1 MNPPS
6 ILPTLTAAAN
16 QILATVAPNT
26 FRLTPI
32 QVSVSEETGT
42 AATDGQLHIRMP
54 RTFCGVALAQEPVLA
69 LGLLVH
75 EVSHFLQPLAQVVAA
90 EERAG
95 IPRWLANLAL
105 DIQGESLLVALFPA
119 FAPPLRAPRQMVH
132 DRHLADYRR
141 ALVRAKSFAQAAGPL
156 ALWGRF
162 VEPCQPFTLASAPG
176 GTPDRKRARAFLA
189 RLDRFRVCST
199 GALPE
204 ELVALVQ
211 AFPELQSAPTPALPA
226 GLARRPA
233 PLQGRLAAALGREA
247 RATARGLAGD
257 GVEPGL
263 EQHQLAPNPP
273 LAQAQAL
280 SRRLAG
286 RFRARRGG
294 IQICAPGEFQRRAAL
309 REEVPLRMAL
319 PGREHPAPRLVLCLD
334 ASSSMRQR
342 PPGGER
348 ASKWRLAQ
356 VAAQALALA
365 VTGAGGQVVGV
376 VFAER
381 AWLSRREDMTP
392 LTLGRSVHAGLV
404 GNGTRFHFLAELWRR
419 YPDHR
424 VLVVTDGDGPPPSAV
439 LPRDRAR
446 TQALLI
452 PKGDAQAAQTWSRR
466 QVTLTELRH
475 LAQVMA
481 LLVPGR
487 WSA

>member
-1 MNPPS
+1 MDTPS

-32 QVSVSEETGT
+32 QVSVSDETGT

-54 RTFCGVALAQEPVLA
+54 RAFSGVALAQEPALA

-75 EVSHFLQPLAQVVAA
+75 EVGHFLQPLAQVVDA
-90 EERAG
+90 EKRAG
-95 IPRWLANLAL
+95 VPRWLANLVL

-119 FAPPLRAPRQMVH
+119 FGPALKVPRQVVH

-141 ALVRAKSFAQAAGPL
+141 ALVQAERFVQAAGPL

-162 VEPCQPFTLASAPG
+162 LEPSQPFTLAAPPG
-176 GTPDRKRARAFLA
+176 GARFRKQARRFLA
-189 RLDRFRVCST
+189 RLDRFRTCPT
-199 GALPE
+199 GALPA
-204 ELVALVQ
+204 ALVSLVQ
-211 AFPELQSAPTPALPA
+211 DFPELREARAPVLPA
-226 GLARRPA
+226 GLGRRPA
-233 PLQGRLAAALGREA
+233 PIQGRLAAALGREA
-247 RATARGLAGD
+247 RATARSLAGD

-263 EQHQLAPNPP
+263 QQHQLAPNPP
-273 LAQAQAL
+273 LAQALAL
-280 SRRLAG
+280 SRTLAD
-286 RFRARRGG
+286 RFRASRGALH
-294 IQICAPGEFQRRAAL
+294 ICAPGEFQRRAAL

-319 PGREHPAPRLVLCLD
+319 PGSERPAPRLVLCLD

-342 PPGGER
+342 APGRER
-348 ASKWRLAQ
+348 ASKWRVAQ

-365 VTGAGGQVVGV
+365 VTRAGGQVVGV
-376 VFAER
+376 VFADQ
-381 AWLSRREDMTP
+381 AWLSRQEDMTP

-404 GNGTRFHFLAELWRR
+404 GTGTRFHFLAELWRR

-439 LPRDRAR
+439 LPGDRAR

-452 PKGDAQAAQTWSRR
+452 PRGDAQGAQAWSGR
-466 QVTLTELRH
+466 QVTLTELHH